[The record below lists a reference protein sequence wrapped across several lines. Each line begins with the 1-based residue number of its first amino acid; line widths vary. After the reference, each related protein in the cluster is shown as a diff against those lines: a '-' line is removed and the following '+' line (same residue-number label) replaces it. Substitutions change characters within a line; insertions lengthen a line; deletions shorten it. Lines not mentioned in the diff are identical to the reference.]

1 MISHPRFE
9 RLVWEKS
16 FEEYLEFIKGNI
28 PCLLLQMTTKCNL
41 NCDYCVYS
49 ENYAHME
56 NHGNQ
61 DMSHETIIKSID
73 FFAEHNKNCDE
84 AEISFYGGETLLC
97 FREMQEAV
105 TYAREK
111 FADKKLVFRVTT
123 NGMLLNRNVRN
134 VAKRKSRCNNNDY
147 VNWSVSRSTQ
157 KNRFGK
163 RQFGIY
169 NDQPQKY
176 KT

>member
-1 MISHPRFE
+1 M
-9 RLVWEKS
+9 
-16 FEEYLEFIKGNI
+16 
-28 PCLLLQMTTKCNL
+28 
-41 NCDYCVYS
+41 
-49 ENYAHME
+49 
-56 NHGNQ
+56 
-61 DMSHETIIKSID
+61 
-73 FFAEHNKNCDE
+73 
-84 AEISFYGGETLLC
+84 LC

-123 NGMLLNRNVRN
+123 NGMLLNRNVATWLNENQDVITTITLNGPFHDQHR
-134 VAKRKSRCNNNDY
+134 
-147 VNWSVSRSTQ
+147 